1 MLVYSFYLIC
11 GSLCC
16 YIACMFLLPNKLL
29 LGQKITI
36 FAYILLVSCF
46 LEQYIGQMISLV
58 SVTGIMLLLTV
69 FTHGDLL
76 CLICSLTGYLY
87 AVAFNYLFQWAF
99 NSVFHVSTENWFSH
113 EKLAIGF
120 SVFYCFFC
128 GVTTKLLG
136 NFLHLRL
143 KENELLHERRLMS
156 GLFAYLVVL
165 TSLFI
170 LNISYGGALGYSY
183 GVIALSGIIFLSL
196 FLLTVFLLLEIY
208 EKALQIQ
215 QKKSQLA
222 QFENL
227 QLYTKKIEESY
238 GAMRRFKHDYLNI
251 LTTLELF
258 IKEGD
263 LQGLKE
269 YYFNKI
275 LSARHGLAASDTKLE
290 SLSRIGNTELKSLVS
305 SKLIYS
311 MELGIHT
318 DIEVKEPVGEL
329 FIDSLDLARV
339 LGIFLD
345 NAIEAALETDEKGLR
360 FCMVYTDDVLK
371 VIIQNTSKP
380 LTVSIYDLNQQGISG
395 KGENRGIGLFNAEKL
410 LAGYSN
416 VVWDTVYE
424 KPWFSQRLM
433 ITRCN

>member
-1 MLVYSFYLIC
+1 M
-11 GSLCC
+11 
-16 YIACMFLLPNKLL
+16 
-29 LGQKITI
+29 
-36 FAYILLVSCF
+36 
-46 LEQYIGQMISLV
+46 
-58 SVTGIMLLLTV
+58 
-69 FTHGDLL
+69 
-76 CLICSLTGYLY
+76 
-87 AVAFNYLFQWAF
+87 
-99 NSVFHVSTENWFSH
+99 
-113 EKLAIGF
+113 
-120 SVFYCFFC
+120 
-128 GVTTKLLG
+128 
-136 NFLHLRL
+136 
-143 KENELLHERRLMS
+143 LHERRLMS

-263 LQGLKE
+263 LPGLKE

-290 SLSRIGNTELKSLVS
+290 SLSRIENTELKSLVS

-380 LTVSIYDLNQQGISG
+380 LTVSIYELNQQGISG

-410 LAGYSN
+410 LTGYSN